1 MRGHVAAR
9 LAVGL
14 CVAALLGGCAAW
26 CRRPHDGARAEV
38 DQAAAAAEQPAA
50 TADMRTTEPGLQP
63 SKPGASFA
71 TAGPALG
78 KRDVQPCCCV
88 NGGHYQFLGVD
99 IVDEENHTVVRTLED
114 PIYGTVV
121 RVFDDNDADH
131 KTVVLHRSDCTK
143 LDARLKP
150 TGSWIN
156 GIDVLSIALDLD
168 CRTPAGDA
176 IAGSFQADECK

>member
-1 MRGHVAAR
+1 MRRHVAAR
-9 LAVGL
+9 LGVGL
-14 CVAALLGGCAAW
+14 CVAAWLGGCAAW
-26 CRRPHDGARAEV
+26 CRRPPDDVRAQG
-38 DQAAAAAEQPAA
+38 DQPAA
-50 TADMRTTEPGLQP
+50 KADRATTAAGLQP
-63 SKPGASFA
+63 RKPGASFA

-99 IVDEENHTVVRTLED
+99 LVDEEHHTVVRTLED

-121 RVFDDNDADH
+121 RVFDDNDSDH
-131 KTVVLHRSDCTK
+131 ATVVLHRSDCSK
-143 LDARLKP
+143 LDANLKP

-156 GIDVLSIALDLD
+156 GINVLSIALDLD

-176 IAGSFQADECK
+176 IAGSFKADECQ

>member
-1 MRGHVAAR
+1 MRRHVAAR

-14 CVAALLGGCAAW
+14 CLAAMLGGCAAW
-26 CRRPHDGARAEV
+26 CRRPHDDARAQR
-38 DQAAAAAEQPAA
+38 DQPAA
-50 TADMRTTEPGLQP
+50 QADRAKTAAGLQP

-99 IVDEENHTVVRTLED
+99 IVDEEHHTVVRTLED

-121 RVFDDNDADH
+121 RVFDDNDSDRA
-131 KTVVLHRSDCTK
+131 TVVLHRSDCAK
-143 LDARLKP
+143 LDAKLEP

-156 GIDVLSIALDLD
+156 GINVLSIALDLD

-176 IAGSFQADECK
+176 IACSYKADECQ

>member
-14 CVAALLGGCAAW
+14 CMAALLGGCAAW
-26 CRRPHDGARAEV
+26 CRRSHDNAQAVLDQVNARL
-38 DQAAAAAEQPAA
+38 DQPTMAA
-50 TADMRTTEPGLQP
+50 DLQP

-121 RVFDDNDADH
+121 RVFDDNDSDH
-131 KTVVLHRSDCTK
+131 KTVVLHRSDCAK
-143 LDARLKP
+143 LDAKLKP

-156 GIDVLSIALDLD
+156 GINVLSIALDLD
-168 CRTPAGDA
+168 CRTPSGDA
-176 IAGSFQADECK
+176 IAGSFKADECQ

>member
-1 MRGHVAAR
+1 MRGHTAVRLVA
-9 LAVGL
+9 GL
-14 CVAALLGGCAAW
+14 WVAALLGGCAAW
-26 CRRPHDGARAEV
+26 CRRPHDGGQGAADQPVART
-38 DQAAAAAEQPAA
+38 
-50 TADMRTTEPGLQP
+50 TADLQP

-99 IVDEENHTVVRTLED
+99 LVDEEHHTVVRTLED

-121 RVFDDNDADH
+121 RVFDDNDSDH
-131 KTVVLHRSDCTK
+131 KTVVLHRSDCAR

-156 GIDVLSIALDLD
+156 GINVLSIALDLD
-168 CRTPAGDA
+168 CRTPTGDA
-176 IAGSFQADECK
+176 IAGSFKADECQ

>member
-14 CVAALLGGCAAW
+14 SVAAALGGCAMW
-26 CRRPHDGARAEV
+26 CRRPHDGAGAAV
-38 DQAAAAAEQPAA
+38 DQPAA
-50 TADMRTTEPGLQP
+50 NADRPTVAADLQP

-99 IVDEENHTVVRTLED
+99 IVDEEHHTVVRTLED

-121 RVFDDNDADH
+121 RVFDDNDSDH
-131 KTVVLHRSDCTK
+131 ATVVLHRSDCAK
-143 LDARLKP
+143 LDAKLKP

-156 GIDVLSIALDLD
+156 GINVLSIELDLD

-176 IAGSFQADECK
+176 IAGSFKADECQ

>member
-9 LAVGL
+9 VAVGVF
-14 CVAALLGGCAAW
+14 VATLLGGCAW
-26 CRRPHDGARAEV
+26 CRRPQAVAPEGTAPEADRPAG
-38 DQAAAAAEQPAA
+38 AAADLTPA
-50 TADMRTTEPGLQP
+50 
-63 SKPGASFA
+63 KPGASFA

-78 KRDVQPCCCV
+78 NRDVQPCCCV

-99 IVDEENHTVVRTLED
+99 LVDEEKHLVVRTLED

-121 RVFDDNDADH
+121 RVFEDTDSDRA
-131 KTVVLHRSDCTK
+131 TVVLHRRDCTK
-143 LDARLKP
+143 LDAKLKP

-156 GIDVLSIALDLD
+156 GINVLSIDLDLD

-176 IAGSFQADECK
+176 IAGSFKADECQ